1 MRIFNRKD
9 KTRPG
14 PGHLSAAAFM
24 PGGVFD
30 MAVTSVFI
38 NVLALAVPLA
48 LMRIFDRII
57 PARDS
62 NAVIWLAIGIASAV
76 ILETLLRIGRAY
88 VGGWMGARFEHLAGC
103 GAIERLLGAAITE
116 YEKRGAGAYVE
127 RLNALGPLREL
138 YGGRATGAVSDLP
151 FVLVY
156 LGAIAYLA
164 GTLVIVPVG
173 MIVAFTVAALAVG
186 RLRRALE
193 TRMLANDR
201 RFGFIIEVLSGVHTV
216 KGLAMEEQMLRR
228 YERLQ
233 ESSAA
238 ADYRLALDK
247 DSLSNLGGLLSQVTL
262 IAVAGV
268 GSLFVLGGGLS
279 VGGLAASIMLAGR
292 AIHPVESI
300 IDLLP
305 RFQAAGL
312 ARQRLRQIFE
322 MAVDKPTGLL
332 ELPPIDGAVAL
343 DGVSFSY
350 GKGKDGE
357 DLPPIF
363 RNVNLSVEP
372 GQTVGVVG
380 RSASGKTTLLY
391 LMLGLLTPGAGVVR
405 VDGYDLRE
413 YDPDDVRRQV
423 AYLPQEARMFNG
435 TVLQNITMFQDS
447 LIPDARSIATVLGL
461 DSVIQVLPKSYD
473 TAIGQGA
480 EDRLPRGTRQRIA
493 IARALLNKPKV
504 LLFDEAN
511 AFIDGPGD
519 EQLMRVLQALRGRVT
534 MILVTQRPSVLRI
547 CDRILEIRDA
557 GLVEHKASGGGDGRA
572 ERPASGP
579 GGAPKPKIP
588 PPAAAPRL

>member
-1 MRIFNRKD
+1 
-9 KTRPG
+9 
-14 PGHLSAAAFM
+14 M

-103 GAIERLLGAAITE
+103 GVVERLLGAAITE

-292 AIHPVESI
+292 AIHTVESI

-579 GGAPKPKIP
+579 GSAPKPKIP